1 MIKGSV
7 NIKRHMLKNEIETFP
22 LTILK
27 MNSKWIKNLNLRFET
42 IKLLEESIWRIFL
55 DINYRN
61 IFLDQSSKAK
71 K

>member
-1 MIKGSV
+1 
-7 NIKRHMLKNEIETFP
+7 
-22 LTILK
+22 
-27 MNSKWIKNLNLRFET
+27 MNSKWIKNLNVRFET

-55 DINYRN
+55 DINCRN